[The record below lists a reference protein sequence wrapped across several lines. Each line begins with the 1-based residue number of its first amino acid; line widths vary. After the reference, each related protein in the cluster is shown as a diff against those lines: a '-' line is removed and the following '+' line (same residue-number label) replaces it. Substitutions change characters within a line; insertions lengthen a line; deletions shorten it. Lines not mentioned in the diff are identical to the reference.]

1 MEEQAKRRR
10 LPLAK
15 AFPTHQNSYRISEKT
30 ERWMAA
36 TWAGDGGAELLLCRL
51 SQG

>member
-15 AFPTHQNSYRISEKT
+15 AFPTYQNSYRISEKT
-30 ERWMAA
+30 ERWM
-36 TWAGDGGAELLLCRL
+36 AGDGGAELLLCRL